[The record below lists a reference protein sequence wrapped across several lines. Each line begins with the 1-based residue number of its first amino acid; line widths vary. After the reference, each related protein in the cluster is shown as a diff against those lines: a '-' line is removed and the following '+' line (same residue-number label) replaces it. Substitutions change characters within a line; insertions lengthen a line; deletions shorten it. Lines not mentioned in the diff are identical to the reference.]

1 MDIDKTKCVGCGNC
15 HIICTMGVISLD
27 EDGKS
32 VVNQDE
38 CVECATCYRDSGT
51 RSTLPGLSVPSGQ
64 CYLCSNWAI
73 WPMSTSARPGRSRP
87 LNLSGRESCVP
98 SSAIPP
104 SSIREPA
111 SPAGEPT
118 RSRAT
123 TSPGGSGRVRWGWL
137 LSSVAPV
144 GAPFRDIEKVAMALA
159 PLEPVFEP
167 ENPVTHLI
175 VDKKRAG

>member
-38 CVECATCYRDSGT
+38 CVECGTCYRVLRNEGYRALVRPRHPEGALPVQLGISGRRGPLPDRGAHAP
-51 RSTLPGLSVPSGQ
+51 RS
-64 CYLCSNWAI
+64 C
-73 WPMSTSARPGRSRP
+73 PGREYC
-87 LNLSGRESCVP
+87 GP
-98 SSAIPP
+98 SSATPP

-111 SPAGEPT
+111 SPAGGPT

-123 TSPGGSGRVRWGWL
+123 TSPGGSGRARRV
-137 LSSVAPV
+137 SSSRSAGPGS
-144 GAPFRDIEKVAMALA
+144 GAFFRDIEKVAMALA

-167 ENPVTHLI
+167 ENPVTHA
-175 VDKKRAG
+175 D